1 MKLDVSK
8 NTFTK
13 EDSANQT
20 DYNPK
25 DLIKLEELGYI
36 DLWKL
41 YTNEDSDR
49 YTWYHHTGTV
59 FRIDYAF
66 VSSKLAA
73 TLDNVSTYQDRHI

>member
-25 DLIKLEELGYI
+25 DLIKLEEL
-36 DLWKL
+36 
-41 YTNEDSDR
+41 
-49 YTWYHHTGTV
+49 
-59 FRIDYAF
+59 
-66 VSSKLAA
+66 
-73 TLDNVSTYQDRHI
+73 